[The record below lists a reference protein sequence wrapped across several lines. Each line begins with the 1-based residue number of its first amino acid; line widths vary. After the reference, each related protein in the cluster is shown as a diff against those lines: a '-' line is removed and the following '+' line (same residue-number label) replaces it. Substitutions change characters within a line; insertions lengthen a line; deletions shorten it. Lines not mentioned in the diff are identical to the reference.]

1 MNFEEMKKNNFNDE
15 YQVKKKE
22 LDHFVK
28 VILFKILLNLINTY
42 IYLKNR

>member
-28 VILFKILLNLINTY
+28 VNYSKFYLI
-42 IYLKNR
+42 